1 MLLPD
6 MPGCGFELSPPLD
19 INVTWTSS
27 AADAKAQAQLQP
39 SVAAQTSA
47 SPGNIQ
53 VHDLLLSAILG

>member
-27 AADAKAQAQLQP
+27 AAAKAQAQLQP

-53 VHDLLLSAILG
+53 VHDFLLSAILG